1 MKIELSDCTIE
12 MNVTNGITMGMRITH
27 IPSGIQKH
35 LQFKRL
41 PLSRRSMKKF
51 LLKEIE
57 KELSLLPETPTKTA
71 STLTST
77 FPGFF
82 IVSR

>member
-1 MKIELSDCTIE
+1 
-12 MNVTNGITMGMRITH
+12 
-27 IPSGIQKH
+27 
-35 LQFKRL
+35 
-41 PLSRRSMKKF
+41 MKKF